1 MNTQE
6 ARKAL
11 ISDPRRLSP
20 DLEQAIRDD
29 VKLATLRQQ
38 LLCTD
43 DKLAAAF
50 AEVNPVPGLADRIIL
65 RARYRRRSMWLGA
78 VAASAL
84 LVGFLGVTMLRPEPD
99 SPLAVAMLDHVIT
112 ETGELND
119 AGDIS
124 VAATKAS
131 LAKINVAYNDIGYR
145 VRHIGECIVA
155 GRTGRHVVVST
166 PRGIVTFL
174 IMPKDVS
181 ELKKRSTLNKGL
193 YQAVFVPQKKA
204 AFGVFADN
212 QLTTAQLE
220 SMMGQMFVPM
230 KELI

>member
-65 RARYRRRSMWLGA
+65 RARYRRRSIWLGA

-119 AGDIS
+119 AGDIG